1 MIKGVARAEGVW
13 NCQLTSY
20 MYVKIIVYFLCDVQ
34 PMRWDINMTER
45 CSNHFLIVIV
55 NVNGNTASL
64 VQSVFPLYIYRNIK
78 LMYNKIQIIS
88 DQSFWWKPCLTLL
101 KKKWNM
107 TKLCLFMSYISF
119 CLLVDIATPLQTNCT
134 KQKISNLAQKHRT
147 RTGTVIYYG

>member
-1 MIKGVARAEGVW
+1 
-13 NCQLTSY
+13 

-88 DQSFWWKPCLTLL
+88 DQSF
-101 KKKWNM
+101 
-107 TKLCLFMSYISF
+107 
-119 CLLVDIATPLQTNCT
+119 
-134 KQKISNLAQKHRT
+134 
-147 RTGTVIYYG
+147 